1 MGPREAI
8 MHGIK
13 KPLIFKGRAIRSEFW
28 WFAPIGILPTI
39 IACWNIGWGKFEI
52 YGGWWMLLLIFVP
65 ITFLAAGSRRLQD
78 MGEEGHQILY
88 PFLPVIMLWIA
99 FQALSWFSLITLLLG
114 IAFIMGILA
123 LLVLVPAYLFALLTR
138 LMSICP
144 IIGMLIVP
152 SEPGT
157 NRFGP
162 NPNEVPS

>member
-1 MGPREAI
+1 
-8 MHGIK
+8 
-13 KPLIFKGRAIRSEFW
+13 
-28 WFAPIGILPTI
+28 
-39 IACWNIGWGKFEI
+39 
-52 YGGWWMLLLIFVP
+52 
-65 ITFLAAGSRRLQD
+65 
-78 MGEEGHQILY
+78 
-88 PFLPVIMLWIA
+88 MLWIA

-138 LMSICP
+138 LMSIGP